1 VANFLDYQPLFPEES
16 EEAILQR
23 WIEWANE
30 GLSDT
35 DPTRVDTREGG
46 MWRTLETTAIQE
58 CARLYDLAGAEV
70 PASANPLSAWG
81 GYLDDIAEEF
91 GVERLAA
98 TNAVGHEVFTGP
110 EGTQIASGLRLESAG
125 SAGTEPLLFVV
136 TEGGEIGASGS
147 LELPIEAVEPG
158 AAGNVGAN
166 AITAATTALPEGTTI
181 NNPDALTGGQ
191 DIETD
196 EHLSK
201 KILELFEGRSAGTQ
215 LDYVIQTRKWLREN
229 DASRAPGGGTVS
241 CIPVWNGAG
250 TVKIVAMDDDGNPL
264 EEAVLEALQEWWD
277 PGKTGRGEGQAPVS
291 AVVTVATGTVLQ
303 LTIVGAI
310 TFRPGYSLTGFGG
323 TIALQGQIERALALY
338 ALGVEA
344 GGEVV
349 ISQIEGAIVTV
360 PGVEDL
366 SGLEVNGKTTN
377 LALGSEPP
385 EVPRLHRLELTE

>member
-1 VANFLDYQPLFPEES
+1 MADFLDYQPLFPEES
-16 EEAILQR
+16 EAAILQR

-46 MWRTLETTAIQE
+46 MWRTVETPAIQE
-58 CARLYDLAGAEV
+58 CARLYDLAGSEV

-91 GVERLAA
+91 GVERLSA
-98 TNAVGHEVFTGP
+98 THAVGHEVFTGP
-110 EGTQIASGLRLESAG
+110 VGTQIASGLRLESAG

-136 TEGGEIGASGS
+136 TEGGEIGSSGS

-158 AAGNVGAN
+158 SAGNVGAN
-166 AITAATTALPEGTTI
+166 AITAATTALPEGTTV

-241 CIPVWNGAG
+241 CIPVWSGAG
-250 TVKIVAMDDDGNPL
+250 TVKVVAMDDDGDPL
-264 EEAVLEALQEWWD
+264 EEAIVSELQGYWD
-277 PGKTGRGEGQAPVS
+277 PGKTGRGEGEAPVS
-291 AVVTVATGTVLQ
+291 AVVTVTTGTVLQ

-310 TFRPGYSLTGFGG
+310 TFLPGYSLTGFGG
-323 TIALQGQIERALALY
+323 TIALQQQIERALALY

-349 ISQIEGAIVTV
+349 IAQIEGAIVTV
-360 PGVEDL
+360 PGVKDL
-366 SGLEVNGKTTN
+366 TGLKVNGKTAN
-377 LALGSEPP
+377 FSLGAEPP
-385 EVPRLHRLELTE
+385 EVPRLHELKLTE